1 MGLTMKEKD
10 SVTKEVVA
18 RYKNAS
24 KDEKKKILDA
34 YINLTGFH
42 RKYAIS
48 KINSCIKRRTH
59 VFNNKTI
66 TSCKVEIPK
75 KKKRIYIPKYDDVF
89 KATLIAI
96 WSYFDYMCGQ
106 RLVPFIREK
115 EKNLSLQ
122 K

>member
-24 KDEKKKILDA
+24 KDEKKKILDE

-48 KINSCIKRRTH
+48 KINSCIKRKTH
-59 VFNNKTI
+59 VFKGISKNSGYEFTK
-66 TSCKVEIPK
+66 
-75 KKKRIYIPKYDDVF
+75 
-89 KATLIAI
+89 
-96 WSYFDYMCGQ
+96 
-106 RLVPFIREK
+106 IRK
-115 EKNLSLQ
+115 
-122 K
+122 